1 VKLRTLVLT
10 CAALALGCSDGAKVY
25 RLTPKAAAPVASA
38 APADPEPWRN
48 RRPSPGKAGEVRFPA
63 PKVEEL
69 ASGLKLYVLSRPA
82 GLVRVRLVVRH
93 GASSVAQGKS
103 GLAALTARMLTE
115 GTQKRNG
122 LALAQAAESLGSTLE
137 ADSERDASY
146 VELSAFP
153 EDLDRALELLAEV
166 VTRPA
171 FDEKEFERV
180 RAEWLDGLVAERQ
193 SPDRLA
199 ALAGLRLLNGPVHGA
214 HVSGGMSDV
223 KALTLKDLKAFHASA
238 YTPGDAALFLVGN
251 VPEATARE
259 MVQRHFG
266 GWLKKAAA
274 KPASVALPD
283 APAARRVVLFD
294 RPGAVQTAVFVA
306 QRFPPRPAKGYEV
319 RQVLGGVVGGL
330 FTSRL
335 NLNLREKHGYTYGA
349 SGHPVATRDWG
360 AFIVSTSVR
369 TDATAP
375 SLEQIFVELDRARN
389 PALGAPI
396 EAAEVQRAKADLLHT
411 LGARLEHTTRVL
423 DTASDLFV
431 DALPSDYFATYPGVL
446 SPIGPNE
453 VVESASAL
461 TPDRSVVV
469 LVGDAGSVRPAL
481 ESAGFKPDAGAEALL
496 D

>member
-1 VKLRTLVLT
+1 MRTPALVLAVT
-10 CAALALGCSDGAKVY
+10 LALGCSDSAKVY
-25 RLTPKAAAPVASA
+25 RLTPKTA
-38 APADPEPWRN
+38 APAPSAAAVDPEPWRN
-48 RRPSPGKAGEVRFPA
+48 TRPSPGKAGEVRFPA

-69 ASGLKLYVLSRPA
+69 SSGLKLYVLPRPA

-93 GASSVAQGKS
+93 GASSVPQGKA

-115 GTQKRNG
+115 GTQKRNS
-122 LALAQAAESLGSTLE
+122 LALAQAAESLGATLE
-137 ADSERDASY
+137 SDAERDASY

-166 VTRPA
+166 VMRPA
-171 FDEKEFERV
+171 FDAKEFERV

-199 ALAGLRLLNGPVHGA
+199 ALAGLRVLNGPVHGA
-214 HVSGGMSDV
+214 PVGGGVSDV
-223 KALTLKDLKAFHASA
+223 KSLTLKDLTAFHAHA
-238 YTPGDAALFLVGN
+238 YTPSSAALFLVGN
-251 VPEATARE
+251 VSEAVARE
-259 MVQRHFG
+259 KVQRHFG
-266 GWLKKAAA
+266 AWTKKPVG
-274 KPASVALPD
+274 KTASVPLPE

-306 QRFPPRPAKGYEV
+306 QRFPARLAPGYEV

-349 SGHPVATRDWG
+349 SGHPIATRDWG
-360 AFIVSTSVR
+360 AFLVSTSVR

-375 SLEQIFVELDRARN
+375 SLEQIFAELDRARN

-411 LGARLEHTTRVL
+411 LGAKLEHTTRVL

-431 DALPSDYFATYPGVL
+431 DGLASDYFEKYPGVL
-446 SPIGPNE
+446 APIAARD
-453 VVESASAL
+453 VAESAVAL
-461 TPDRSVVV
+461 TPDRMIAV
-469 LVGDAGSVRPAL
+469 LVGDASAVRPAL
-481 ESAGFKPDAGAEALL
+481 EALGFKPEAGNEALL